1 MLFRIRRAF
10 VRHLLLVLI
19 LLSIPPLAWAQ
30 GTAESGHESI
40 QVDTSDREIAI
51 HSDFSGAKVTV
62 FGAVDN
68 SRQEAANSGYYDI
81 IIVIRGPSED
91 VVAREKKRVAGIWI
105 NGRSATFSH
114 VPSFYAVLSTRPL
127 DEIAEDSLLR
137 RYGVDFNPKAAV
149 GQSAPPPNAFESAI
163 IDAKRKEQLYIV
175 DPFAVA
181 FLGKSLFRGTVTLP
195 AKVKV
200 GNYSA
205 EVYLLREGKLL
216 NQHNSSLRVHKAGI
230 ERQLAALAYNRP
242 WIYGLLS
249 VVVAV
254 ACGLLGWTLFSRN

>member
-1 MLFRIRRAF
+1 MRSCVPSSPSFRQA
-10 VRHLLLVLI
+10 VLALALLAAS
-19 LLSIPPLAWAQ
+19 LSGSAA
-30 GTAESGHESI
+30 AEENRESI

-51 HSDFSGAKVTV
+51 ESDFSGAKITV

-81 IIVIRGPSED
+81 IIVIRGPSET
-91 VVAREKKRVAGIWI
+91 VVAREKERVAGVWI
-105 NGRSATFSH
+105 NGRSSSFSH

-127 DEIAEDSLLR
+127 DEIADETLLR
-137 RYGVDFNPKAAV
+137 RYGIEFNPKASSGDDV
-149 GQSAPPPNAFESAI
+149 PPPDEFEKAI
-163 IDAKRKEQLYIV
+163 IEAKKQEQLYLV

-216 NQHNSSLRVHKAGI
+216 NQHNTSLRVHKAGI
-230 ERQLAALAYNRP
+230 ERELTALAYNRP
-242 WIYGLLS
+242 WIYGMLS
-249 VVVAV
+249 VAV
-254 ACGLLGWTLFSRN
+254 AVFCGLLGWTLFSRN

>member
-1 MLFRIRRAF
+1 MFIGLAA
-10 VRHLLLVLI
+10 VALVL
-19 LLSIPPLAWAQ
+19 LTPLASWA
-30 GTAESGHESI
+30 ASASDADRESI

-51 HSDFSGAKVTV
+51 ESDFSGAKITV

-68 SRQEAANSGYYDI
+68 SRQQAGNSGYYDVI
-81 IIVIRGPSED
+81 IIIRGPSED
-91 VVAREKKRVAGIWI
+91 VVAREKERVAGIWV
-105 NGRSATFSH
+105 NGRSAVFSH

-127 DEIAEDSLLR
+127 DEIADDGLLR
-137 RYGVDFNPKAAV
+137 RYGIEFNPKATT
-149 GQSAPPPNAFESAI
+149 SNNAPPPNEFESAI
-163 IDAKRKEQLYIV
+163 IDAKKREQLYIV

-205 EVYLLREGKLL
+205 EVYLLHEGQLI

-230 ERQLAALAYNRP
+230 ERELTSLAFNQP

-254 ACGLLGWTLFSRN
+254 ACGLMGWTLFGRS

>member
-1 MLFRIRRAF
+1 MPLRIGA
-10 VRHLLLVLI
+10 
-19 LLSIPPLAWAQ
+19 LSIRPVAFALAIALLAFPAGAPLA
-30 GTAESGHESI
+30 AEDDRESI

-51 HSDFSGAKVTV
+51 ESDFTGAKITV

-81 IIVIRGPSED
+81 IIVIRGPSEYA
-91 VVAREKKRVAGIWI
+91 VAREKQRVAGIWV
-105 NGRSATFSH
+105 NGRSAAFTH

-137 RYGVDFNPKAAV
+137 RYGIEFNPKATA
-149 GQSAPPPNAFESAI
+149 SNNAPPPDEFENAI
-163 IDAKRKEQLYIV
+163 IAAKKREQLYIE

-200 GNYSA
+200 GNYSS
-205 EVYLLREGKLL
+205 EVYLLHEGRLL
-216 NQHNSSLRVHKAGI
+216 TQHYASLRVHKAGI
-230 ERQLAALAYNRP
+230 ERELTALAYNRP

-249 VVVAV
+249 VVIAV
-254 ACGLLGWTLFSRN
+254 VCGLIGWTLFSRT

>member
-1 MLFRIRRAF
+1 MPLRIRPALIR
-10 VRHLLLVLI
+10 LLLLI
-19 LLSIPPLAWAQ
+19 LMLSIAPSAWAQ
-30 GTAESGHESI
+30 GAAETGRESI

-51 HSDFSGAKVTV
+51 ESDFSGAKITV

-68 SRQEAANSGYYDI
+68 SRQQAANSGYYDI

-91 VVAREKKRVAGIWI
+91 VVAREKERVVGIWV

-127 DEIAEDSLLR
+127 DEIAEPGLLR
-137 RYGVDFNPKAAV
+137 RYGIEYNPKAAV
-149 GQSAPPPNAFESAI
+149 GKTALPPDAFENAI
-163 IDAKRKEQLYIV
+163 IDAKKKELLYIV

-205 EVYLLREGKLL
+205 EVYLLHEGKLL

-230 ERQLAALAYNRP
+230 ERQLAALAYDRP

-249 VVVAV
+249 VAVAV

>member
-1 MLFRIRRAF
+1 MPFRIRRAF
-10 VRHLLLVLI
+10 ARYVVLVLMA
-19 LLSIPPLAWAQ
+19 LMPPLAWAQ
-30 GTAESGHESI
+30 GAGETGAESI

-51 HSDFSGAKVTV
+51 ESDFSGAKITV

-68 SRQEAANSGYYDI
+68 SRQLAANSGYYDI

-91 VVAREKKRVAGIWI
+91 VVARKKERVAGIWV
-105 NGRSATFSH
+105 NGRSANFSH

-127 DEIAEDSLLR
+127 DEIAEESLLR
-137 RYGVDFNPKAAV
+137 RYGIEFNPKAAV
-149 GQSAPPPNAFESAI
+149 GSSAQPPNAFESAI
-163 IDAKRKEQLYIV
+163 IDAKRKDQLYIE

-195 AKVKV
+195 SKVKV

-249 VVVAV
+249 VAVAV
-254 ACGLLGWTLFSRN
+254 SCGLLGWTLFSRN